1 MSNTFLRCS
10 LPSTGYID
18 FDFIQEIA
26 TISDDRDSVTVQ
38 EIVDCSRDVEEET
51 IGLQFKRIIDAEGKI
66 SFGTGGLTT
75 SITATLLEGWR
86 IATAKTSGRFDII
99 EGNLVRWDGT
109 DVYVPNTLVN
119 QRQIS
124 AEFNFRDI
132 GAAVNEVV
140 KGNLITKF
148 LK

>member
-1 MSNTFLRCS
+1 MTFSRCS
-10 LPSTGYID
+10 LPGGGYID
-18 FDFIQEIA
+18 FDFILETA
-26 TISDDRDSVTVQ
+26 TVSSDRDFVTVQ
-38 EIVDCSRDVEEET
+38 EIVDCARDVEDN
-51 IGLQFKRIIDAEGKI
+51 ILGLQFKSIISAEGKA
-66 SFGTGGLTT
+66 SFGTGGIST
-75 SITATLLEGWR
+75 SITATLLEGWK

-109 DVYVPNTLVN
+109 DVYISNTLVN

-132 GAAVNEVV
+132 GGAVNEVV